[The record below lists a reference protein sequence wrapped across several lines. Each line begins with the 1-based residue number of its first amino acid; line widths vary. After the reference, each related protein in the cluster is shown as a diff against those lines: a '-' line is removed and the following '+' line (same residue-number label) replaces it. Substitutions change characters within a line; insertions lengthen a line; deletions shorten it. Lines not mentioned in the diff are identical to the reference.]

1 MAHARIGRVVRAGA
15 ALYAAAVLVNTV
27 GAPPKSVAGYLEWAL
42 EFPAGAVA
50 LWFAVLAG
58 WVAVTRRDVPAAGA
72 TVLSLGT
79 VLVEAYLL
87 HGRVWFLI
95 TEYLSQPAGAPMP
108 YGPLVSPLL
117 WARTVG
123 AVLLLAGSL
132 RPLLGSDGDGSL
144 TGIIGA

>member
-1 MAHARIGRVVRAGA
+1 MAHARTERVVRAGA

-27 GAPPKSVAGYLEWAL
+27 GAPPGSVAGYLQWTL
-42 EFPAGAVA
+42 EFPAGAVT

-72 TVLSLGT
+72 AVLGLGA

-87 HGRVWFLI
+87 YGRVGFLV
-95 TEYLSQPAGAPMP
+95 TEYLSQPAGAPVP

-117 WARTVG
+117 WAQTVG

-132 RPLLGSDGDGSL
+132 RPLLGSDNDGSL
-144 TGIIGA
+144 TGIVGA

>member
-1 MAHARIGRVVRAGA
+1 MAHARTGRVVRAGA

-27 GAPPKSVAGYLEWAL
+27 GAPPESVAGYLQWTF
-42 EFPAGAVA
+42 EFPAGAVT

-58 WVAVTRRDVPAAGA
+58 WVAVARRDVPAAGA
-72 TVLSLGT
+72 AVLGLGA

-87 HGRVWFLI
+87 YGRVGFLV

-117 WARTVG
+117 WAQTVG

-144 TGIIGA
+144 TGIAGA

>member
-1 MAHARIGRVVRAGA
+1 MRAGA

-27 GAPPKSVAGYLEWAL
+27 GAPPESVAGYLQWPL
-42 EFPAGAVA
+42 EFPAGAVT

-72 TVLSLGT
+72 AVLGLGA

-87 HGRVWFLI
+87 YGRVGFLV
-95 TEYLSQPAGAPMP
+95 TEYLSQPAGAPVP
-108 YGPLVSPLL
+108 YGPLISPLL
-117 WARTVG
+117 WAQTVG

-144 TGIIGA
+144 TGIADA

>member
-1 MAHARIGRVVRAGA
+1 MAHARTGRVVRAGA

-27 GAPPKSVAGYLEWAL
+27 GAPPESVAGYLRWTL
-42 EFPAGAVA
+42 EFPAGAVT

-72 TVLSLGT
+72 AVLGLGA
-79 VLVEAYLL
+79 VLVETYLL
-87 HGRVWFLI
+87 YGRVGFLV
-95 TEYLSQPAGAPMP
+95 TEYLSQPAGAPVP

-117 WARTVG
+117 WAQTVG

-144 TGIIGA
+144 TGITGA